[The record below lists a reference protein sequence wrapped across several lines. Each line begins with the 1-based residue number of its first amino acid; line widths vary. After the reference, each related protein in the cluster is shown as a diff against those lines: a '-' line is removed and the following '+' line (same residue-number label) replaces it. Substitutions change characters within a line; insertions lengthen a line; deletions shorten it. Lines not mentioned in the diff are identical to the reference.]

1 MSSRARTSSNDLA
14 LHVRSRSGS
23 APISGRSQLALGGVA
38 VAGGGG
44 ANDGSG
50 SKGLG
55 GVRGQGAGGSMTMER
70 SEDEKSKFPD
80 RINLDRKGLH
90 GDFNFRNILGVK

>member
-1 MSSRARTSSNDLA
+1 MSSRARTSNHDLA
-14 LHVRSRSGS
+14 LQVRSRSGS

-38 VAGGGG
+38 VPGGGGG
-44 ANDGSG
+44 ASEAHVGGG
-50 SKGLG
+50 SKGLV

-90 GDFNFRNILGVK
+90 GNK